1 MKSPENKTIALL
13 FWSVPGTHADHLWKV
28 RVTVPPSATAETPL
42 VLAAEGENSVPIA
55 KASFEITTKNLMI
68 AAMSGVVDDIAGV
81 AESIIVGQPVT
92 LGTGAVNLIYTPK
105 KKGDEQ

>member
-1 MKSPENKTIALL
+1 MKSPENKTITFL

-55 KASFEITTKNLMI
+55 KGSFEFMGARVKIVNGKGSLAFGDFMKGI
-68 AAMSGVVDDIAGV
+68 HESGV
-81 AESIIVGQPVT
+81 
-92 LGTGAVNLIYTPK
+92 
-105 KKGDEQ
+105 